1 MESQTT
7 ISTISDD
14 IYDGVFI
21 YKLFS
26 NPTLL
31 ESLKQIERPELFTA
45 IEEFY
50 TCGLKVCT
58 FLLLT
63 KSIIFFKL
71 LITI

>member
-1 MESQTT
+1 MESQMT
-7 ISTISDD
+7 ISTISDET
-14 IYDGVFI
+14 YDGVFI

-26 NPTLL
+26 NPVLL

-45 IEEFY
+45 IEEFFTY
-50 TCGLKVCT
+50 DLKVCT

-63 KSIIFFKL
+63 KSLTFFKL